1 MDLTRKMSVDILST
15 FDTNNKRLPKIIDEY
30 IKKYDVP
37 FSQKKRSK
45 AAVNEIIRYRGLID
59 HIIEESSSR
68 KMRNIKPKLKSIL
81 RLGCYDLLF
90 DEIIPE
96 FAAIHSSVELGKK
109 LVNKKSGSMVNAVL
123 RNMQR
128 KQDSDPSW
136 LKTIKRNN
144 IELSFPKWLVNKW
157 RKQFGASNT
166 KKLCKSYIKKSPMF
180 LRVDT
185 NQISLIKAKHL
196 LNQSSIEVECYEIFN
211 SFLKVLSGQDKV
223 FDDNLFK
230 CGIISIQDPAS
241 AAVAEL
247 IKPVNGDVILDVC
260 AAPGTKSLLM
270 AQKVGGGGKILA
282 SDKDISRVELG
293 ISDIKRHKN
302 KNIQWSVLDA
312 TKDTFPMVDK
322 ILIDAPCTGTG
333 VLGRRPDIKWRL
345 KKKDFSSMRK
355 VQISILNHMVKFL
368 KIGGKVV
375 YATCSLEE
383 EENASVVN
391 EFLTKNKNFSI
402 STPNTFLPK
411 DWVNSD
417 GFFMTMPHET
427 GSDGLFGAVLQK
439 K

>member
-1 MDLTRKMSVDILST
+1 MDLTRKMSVDILSAY
-15 FDTNNKRLPKIIDEY
+15 DTNNERLPKIIDEY
-30 IKKYDVP
+30 IKKYEVP

-96 FAAIHSSVELGKK
+96 FAAIHSSVELGKN
-109 LVNKKSGSMVNAVL
+109 LMNKKSGSMVNAVL

-128 KQDSDPSW
+128 KQDSDPTW
-136 LKTIKRNN
+136 LKTIKHNN

-157 RKQFGASNT
+157 IKQFGESNT

-185 NQISLIKAKHL
+185 NQISLIKAKRL
-196 LNQSSIEVECYEIFN
+196 LNQSSIEVECYETFN
-211 SFLKVLSGQDKV
+211 SFFKVLSGQDKV

-247 IKPVNGDVILDVC
+247 IKPENGDVILDVC

-270 AQKVGGGGKILA
+270 AQKVGGGGKVLA

-302 KNIQWSVLDA
+302 KNIHWSVLDA
-312 TKDTFPMVDK
+312 TKDTFPMAEK

-402 STPNTFLPK
+402 IPPNTFLPQ

>member
-30 IKKYDVP
+30 IKKYDVS

-128 KQDSDPSW
+128 KQDSDPTW
-136 LKTIKRNN
+136 LKTIKHNN

-157 RKQFGASNT
+157 IKQFGESNT

-241 AAVAEL
+241 AAVVEL

-270 AQKVGGGGKILA
+270 AQKLGGGGKILA

>member
-1 MDLTRKMSVDILST
+1 MDLTRKMSVDILSA
-15 FDTNNKRLPKIIDEY
+15 FDTNNDRLPIIIDKY
-30 IKKYDVP
+30 INRYEVP

-45 AAVNEIIRYRGLID
+45 VTVNEIIRNRGLID

-68 KMRNIKPKLKSIL
+68 NMRNIQPKLKSIL
-81 RLGCYDLLF
+81 RLGCYELLF

-96 FAAIHSSVELGKK
+96 FAAIHSSVELGKN
-109 LVNKKSGSMVNAVL
+109 LMNNKSGSMVNAVL

-128 KQDSDPSW
+128 KQDSDPLW

-144 IELSFPKWLVNKW
+144 IELSFPNWLVKKW
-157 RKQFGASNT
+157 RIQFGETNT
-166 KKLCKSYIKKSPMF
+166 KKLCKSYLKKSPMF

-185 NQISLIKAKHL
+185 NQLSLKKAINL
-196 LNQSSIEVECYEIFN
+196 LNQSAIEVTRYDIVN
-211 SFLKVLSGQDKV
+211 NFLKVVSGQDKV
-223 FDDNLFK
+223 LNDNLFK

-247 IKPVNGDVILDVC
+247 VKPVNGDIILDVC

-270 AQKVGGGGKILA
+270 AQKVGDNGKVFA
-282 SDKDISRVELG
+282 SDKDPSRVE
-293 ISDIKRHKN
+293 IAKSDVRRHKN

-312 TKDTFPMVDK
+312 TKDTFPMAEK

-345 KKKDFSSMRK
+345 KKKDFQFMK
-355 VQISILNHMVKFL
+355 TIQLSILNHMTKFL
-368 KIGGKVV
+368 KKGGKVV
-375 YATCSLEE
+375 YATCSLEP
-383 EENASVVN
+383 EENKMVVN
-391 EFLTKNKNFSI
+391 EFLSNNKNFSI
-402 STPNTFLPK
+402 IPPNTFLPQ

-417 GFFMTMPHET
+417 RFLMTMPYET

>member
-1 MDLTRKMSVDILST
+1 MDLTRKMSVDILSA
-15 FDTNNKRLPKIIDEY
+15 FDTDNDRLPLIIDKY
-30 IKKYDVP
+30 NKKYDIS

-45 AAVNEIIRYRGLID
+45 VTVNEIIRNRGLID

-68 KMRNIKPKLKSIL
+68 NMRNIQPKLKSIL
-81 RLGCYDLLF
+81 RLGCYELLF

-96 FAAIHSSVELGKK
+96 FAAIHSSVELGKN
-109 LVNKKSGSMVNAVL
+109 LMNNKSGSMVNAVL

-128 KQDSDPSW
+128 KQDSDPLW

-144 IELSFPKWLVNKW
+144 IELSFPNWLVKKW
-157 RKQFGASNT
+157 RIQFGETNT

-180 LRVDT
+180 LRIDT
-185 NQISLIKAKHL
+185 NQLSLKKAISL
-196 LNQSSIEVECYEIFN
+196 LNHSAIEVTRYDIVN
-211 SFLKVLSGQDKV
+211 NFLKVVSGQDKV
-223 FDDNLFK
+223 LNDNLFK

-247 IKPVNGDVILDVC
+247 VKPVNGDIILDVC

-270 AQKVGGGGKILA
+270 AQKVGDNGKVFA
-282 SDKDISRVELG
+282 SDKDPSRVE
-293 ISDIKRHKN
+293 IAKSDVRRHKN

-312 TKDTFPMVDK
+312 TKDTFPMAEK

-345 KKKDFSSMRK
+345 KKKDFQFMK
-355 VQISILNHMVKFL
+355 TIQLSILNHMTKFL
-368 KIGGKVV
+368 KKGGKVV
-375 YATCSLEE
+375 YATCSLEP
-383 EENASVVN
+383 EENKMVVN
-391 EFLTKNKNFSI
+391 EFLSNNKNFSI
-402 STPNTFLPK
+402 IPPNTFLPQ

-417 GFFMTMPHET
+417 RFLMTMPYET

>member
-1 MDLTRKMSVDILST
+1 MDLTRKMSVDILSA
-15 FDTNNKRLPKIIDEY
+15 FDTNNERLPKIIDEY
-30 IKKYDVP
+30 IKKYEVP

-128 KQDSDPSW
+128 KQDSDPTW
-136 LKTIKRNN
+136 LKTIKHNN

-157 RKQFGASNT
+157 IKQFGESNT

-185 NQISLIKAKHL
+185 NQISLIKAKRL
-196 LNQSSIEVECYEIFN
+196 LNQSSIDVECYETFN
-211 SFLKVLSGQDKV
+211 SFFRVLSGQDKV

-247 IKPVNGDVILDVC
+247 IKPENGDVILDVC

-270 AQKVGGGGKILA
+270 AQKVGGGGKVLA

-302 KNIQWSVLDA
+302 KNIHWSVLDA
-312 TKDTFPMVDK
+312 TKDTFPMAEK

-402 STPNTFLPK
+402 TAPNTFLPK

>member
-30 IKKYDVP
+30 IKKYDVS

-241 AAVAEL
+241 AAVVEL

-270 AQKVGGGGKILA
+270 AQKLGGGGKILA

-302 KNIQWSVLDA
+302 KNIHWSVLDA
-312 TKDTFPMVDK
+312 TKDTFPMAEK

>member
-1 MDLTRKMSVDILST
+1 MDLTRKMSVDILSA
-15 FDTNNKRLPKIIDEY
+15 FDTNNDRLPIIIDKY
-30 IKKYDVP
+30 INRYEVP

-45 AAVNEIIRYRGLID
+45 VTVNEIIRNRGLID

-68 KMRNIKPKLKSIL
+68 NMRNIQPKLKSIL

-128 KQDSDPSW
+128 KQDSDPLW

-144 IELSFPKWLVNKW
+144 IELSFPNWLVKKW
-157 RKQFGASNT
+157 RIQFGETNT

-185 NQISLIKAKHL
+185 NQLSLKKAINL
-196 LNQSSIEVECYEIFN
+196 LNQSAIEVTRYDIVN
-211 SFLKVLSGQDKV
+211 NFLKVVSGQDKV
-223 FDDNLFK
+223 LNDNLFK

-247 IKPVNGDVILDVC
+247 VKPVNGDIILDVC

-270 AQKVGGGGKILA
+270 AQKVGDNGKVFA
-282 SDKDISRVELG
+282 SDKDPSRVE
-293 ISDIKRHKN
+293 IAKSDVRRHKN

-312 TKDTFPMVDK
+312 TKDTFPMAEK

-345 KKKDFSSMRK
+345 KKKDFQFMK
-355 VQISILNHMVKFL
+355 TIQLSILNHMTKFL
-368 KIGGKVV
+368 KKGGKVV
-375 YATCSLEE
+375 YATCSLEP
-383 EENASVVN
+383 EENKMVVN
-391 EFLTKNKNFSI
+391 EFLSNNKNFSI
-402 STPNTFLPK
+402 IPPNTFLPQ

-417 GFFMTMPHET
+417 RFLMTMPYET

>member
-1 MDLTRKMSVDILST
+1 MDLTRKMSVDILSA
-15 FDTNNKRLPKIIDEY
+15 FDTNNERLPKIIDEY
-30 IKKYDVP
+30 TKKYEVP

-59 HIIEESSSR
+59 HIIQESSSR

-128 KQDSDPSW
+128 KQDSDPLW

-144 IELSFPKWLVNKW
+144 IELSFPNWLVKKW
-157 RKQFGASNT
+157 RIQFGETNT

-185 NQISLIKAKHL
+185 NQLSLKKAINL
-196 LNQSSIEVECYEIFN
+196 LNQSAIEVTRYDIVN
-211 SFLKVLSGQDKV
+211 NFLKVVSGQDKV
-223 FDDNLFK
+223 LNDNLFK

-247 IKPVNGDVILDVC
+247 VKPVNGDIILDVC

-270 AQKVGGGGKILA
+270 AQKVGDNGKVFA
-282 SDKDISRVELG
+282 SDKDPSRVE
-293 ISDIKRHKN
+293 IAKSDVRRHKN

-312 TKDTFPMVDK
+312 TKDTFPMAEK

-345 KKKDFSSMRK
+345 KKKDFQFMK
-355 VQISILNHMVKFL
+355 TIQLSILNHMTKFL
-368 KIGGKVV
+368 KKGGKVV
-375 YATCSLEE
+375 YATCSLEP
-383 EENASVVN
+383 EENKMVVN
-391 EFLTKNKNFSI
+391 EFLSNNKNFSI
-402 STPNTFLPK
+402 IPPNTFLPQ

-417 GFFMTMPHET
+417 RFLMTMPYET

>member
-1 MDLTRKMSVDILST
+1 MDLTRKMSVDILSA
-15 FDTNNKRLPKIIDEY
+15 FDTNNDRLPIIIDKY
-30 IKKYDVP
+30 INRYEVP

-45 AAVNEIIRYRGLID
+45 VTVNEIIRNRGLID

-68 KMRNIKPKLKSIL
+68 KMRNIQPKLKSIL
-81 RLGCYDLLF
+81 RLGCYELLF

-96 FAAIHSSVELGKK
+96 FAAIHSSVELGKN
-109 LVNKKSGSMVNAVL
+109 LMNNKSGSMVNAVL

-128 KQDSDPSW
+128 KQDSDPLW

-144 IELSFPKWLVNKW
+144 IELSFPNWLVKKW
-157 RKQFGASNT
+157 RIQFGETNT

-185 NQISLIKAKHL
+185 NQLSLKKAINL
-196 LNQSSIEVECYEIFN
+196 LNQSAIEVTRYDIVN
-211 SFLKVLSGQDKV
+211 NFLKVVSGQDKV
-223 FDDNLFK
+223 LNDNLFK

-247 IKPVNGDVILDVC
+247 VKPVNGDIILDVC

-270 AQKVGGGGKILA
+270 AQKVGDNGKVFA
-282 SDKDISRVELG
+282 SDKDPSRVE
-293 ISDIKRHKN
+293 IAKSDVRRHKN

-312 TKDTFPMVDK
+312 TKDTFPMAEK

-345 KKKDFSSMRK
+345 KKKDFQFMK
-355 VQISILNHMVKFL
+355 TIQLSILNHMTKFL
-368 KIGGKVV
+368 KKGGKVV
-375 YATCSLEE
+375 YATCSLEP
-383 EENASVVN
+383 EENKMVVN
-391 EFLTKNKNFSI
+391 EFLSNNKNFSI
-402 STPNTFLPK
+402 IPPNTFLPQ

-417 GFFMTMPHET
+417 RFLMTMPYET

>member
-1 MDLTRKMSVDILST
+1 MDLTRKMSVDILSA
-15 FDTNNKRLPKIIDEY
+15 FDTNNDRLPIIIDKY
-30 IKKYDVP
+30 INRYEVP

-45 AAVNEIIRYRGLID
+45 VTVNEIIRNRGLID

-68 KMRNIKPKLKSIL
+68 NMRNIQPKLKSIL
-81 RLGCYDLLF
+81 RLGCYELLF

-96 FAAIHSSVELGKK
+96 FAAIHSSVELGKN
-109 LVNKKSGSMVNAVL
+109 LMNNKSGSMVNAVL

-128 KQDSDPSW
+128 KQDSDPLW

-144 IELSFPKWLVNKW
+144 IELSFPNWLVKKW
-157 RKQFGASNT
+157 RIQFGETNT

-185 NQISLIKAKHL
+185 NQLSLKKAINL
-196 LNQSSIEVECYEIFN
+196 LNQSAIEVTRYDIVN
-211 SFLKVLSGQDKV
+211 NFLKVVSGQDKV
-223 FDDNLFK
+223 LNDNLFK

-247 IKPVNGDVILDVC
+247 VKPVNGDIILDVC

-270 AQKVGGGGKILA
+270 AQKVGDNGKVFA
-282 SDKDISRVELG
+282 SDKDPSRVE
-293 ISDIKRHKN
+293 IAKSDVRRHKN

-312 TKDTFPMVDK
+312 TKDTFPMAEK

-345 KKKDFSSMRK
+345 KKKDFQFMK
-355 VQISILNHMVKFL
+355 TIQLSILNHMTKFL
-368 KIGGKVV
+368 KKGGKVV
-375 YATCSLEE
+375 YATCSLEP
-383 EENASVVN
+383 EENKMVVN
-391 EFLTKNKNFSI
+391 EFLSNNKNFSI
-402 STPNTFLPK
+402 IPPNTFLPQ

-417 GFFMTMPHET
+417 RFLMTMPYET